1 MLREVRR
8 IVTGHDGQG
17 RSIIAQDG
25 PPPRSIDLAGRGLV
39 FHEFWHTK
47 TVPAAIDRASAEP
60 LEGSLSLEPPKG
72 GVRIRIV
79 DTPPEAAG
87 EEAPDAALIEQAFA
101 MLGAANASRYR
112 PGQTHPAMHVTPS
125 LDYGV
130 VLEGEITLITDTA
143 ETLCRA
149 GDVIVQNGTNHAW
162 VNRSGK
168 PARMCFV
175 LIDGEYE
182 VGLAP

>member
-8 IVTGHDGQG
+8 IVTGHDEQG

-25 PPPRSIDLAGRGLV
+25 PPPRSIDVGGRGLM

-47 TVPAAIDRASAEP
+47 SVPAMIDRASAEP
-60 LEGSLSLEPPKG
+60 LEGSLSLKPPKG

-79 DTPPEAAG
+79 DTPPEEPGAG
-87 EEAPDAALIEQAFA
+87 APDADLIAQAFA
-101 MLGAANASRYR
+101 MIGAPNASRYR
-112 PGQTHPAMHVTPS
+112 PGQTHASMHVTRS

-168 PARMCFV
+168 MARMCFV

-182 VGLAP
+182 AGLAP